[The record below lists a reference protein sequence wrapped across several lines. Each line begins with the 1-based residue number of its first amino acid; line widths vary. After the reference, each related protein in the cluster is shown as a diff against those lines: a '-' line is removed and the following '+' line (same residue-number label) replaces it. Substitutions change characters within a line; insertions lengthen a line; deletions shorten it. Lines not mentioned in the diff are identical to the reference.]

1 MTSLLLAAVA
11 LAAALPVLPA
21 WTKLAIAPYRGKQ
34 DDVHFVDARHGWYGN
49 GAGKIFRTTDG
60 GTTWTQVAEKP
71 GTFVRAVGF
80 VDTTTGFAGN
90 IGTEYFPGVTDTI
103 PLYRTDDGGV
113 TWTPVPIPGPPVK
126 GLCAIDVLHVME
138 IEAGHPAPR
147 TIVHAAGRVGGPA
160 WLLRSLDGG
169 RTWATI
175 DMNPHC
181 AMILDVKFF
190 DAMNGLVCA
199 GTDAA
204 VERSHALI
212 LATND
217 GGRTWSRRYESTRP
231 YELTWKAS
239 FPTRSTGYVTVQ
251 SYDPDSTQAARFV
264 ARTVD
269 GGRTWVELPLVI
281 NHKVREFGVGFAT
294 PDTGWVGAA
303 PHGFATTDGGRTW
316 TRADMGNA
324 VNKIRVL
331 RDGDGWIAWA
341 LGAELHRLEL
351 RPAAQR

>member
-1 MTSLLLAAVA
+1 MHALSLAIAAM
-11 LAAALPVLPA
+11 LAAAAVLPA
-21 WTKLAIAPYRGKQ
+21 WTKLATVPHRGKQ

-49 GAGKIFRTTDG
+49 GIGKVYRTVDG
-60 GTTWTQVAEKP
+60 GTTWALVAEKP
-71 GTFVRAVGF
+71 GTFARAVGF
-80 VDTTTGFAGN
+80 VDTTTGFLGN

-103 PLYRTDDGGV
+103 PLYRSDDAGA
-113 TWTPVPIPGPPVK
+113 TWTPVPLPGPPVK
-126 GLCAIDVLHVME
+126 GICAIDVLHVME
-138 IEAGHPAPR
+138 IDSGHPAPR

-199 GTDAA
+199 ATDAA

-212 LATND
+212 LMTND
-217 GGRTWSRRYESTRP
+217 GGRTWSRRYESARP

-239 FPTRSTGYVTVQ
+239 FPTRDVGYVTVQ
-251 SYDPDSTQAARFV
+251 SYDPDSTHAGRFV
-264 ARTVD
+264 AKTID
-269 GGRTWVELPLVI
+269 GGRTWAELPLVT

-294 PDTGWVGAA
+294 PDTGWVGAM

-331 RDGDGWIAWA
+331 RDGNGWIAWA
-341 LGAELHRLEL
+341 LGVDLHRIEL
-351 RPAAQR
+351 RPAR